1 HVQHFTGQINSV
13 THNDFPAL
21 AQLTLTVN
29 KHLAVSD
36 EQLGSGGAA
45 KLLIADGQ
53 VLVNGQRELRKS
65 RKIVVGDTI
74 DLAGEVLH
82 MTE

>member
-1 HVQHFTGQINSV
+1 MPDSTNSK
-13 THNDFPAL
+13 PARNVV
-21 AQLTLTVN
+21 LTRQPVALYKVL
-29 KHLAVSD
+29 KFEGLV
-36 EQLGSGGAA
+36 GSGGAA